1 MICWIPPINE
11 RFKLN
16 FDGSRIENKNALGW
30 VIKDSNGI
38 IKMVASRQI
47 GNASIILWNLWL

>member
-1 MICWIPPINE
+1 MVQE
-11 RFKLN
+11 Q
-16 FDGSRIENKNALGW
+16 RIKNALGW
-30 VIKDSNGI
+30 VIKDSSGI